1 MLNSMDRRDFLKGA
15 GGTVAIASMPVMG
28 ATVQRSL
35 ASGCKFFTVP
45 QAALV
50 ESIADQMIPA
60 DESPGGKAA
69 GVVFYIDGV
78 LAGPFGKFYRTSYE
92 EGLAMIDATSQ
103 KQFGGAFVSVSS
115 DRQAELLQI
124 LQSGHLQRE
133 SGPEFFGLL
142 WRHIMEG
149 YYGDPSHG
157 GNRDGASWKM
167 IGFEGEP
174 HAEH

>member
-1 MLNSMDRRDFLKGA
+1 MDRRDFLKAA
-15 GGTVAIASMPVMG
+15 GGTVAVASLPVMG

-45 QAALV
+45 QAAMV
-50 ESIADQMIPA
+50 ESIAEQMAPA

-92 EGLAMIDATSQ
+92 EGLAMIDVTSK
-103 KQFGGAFVSVSS
+103 KQFGGDFVSVSCEY
-115 DRQAELLQI
+115 QAAILQT
-124 LQSGHLQRE
+124 LQSGHSRRE
-133 SGPEFFGLL
+133 SRHEFFGLL
-142 WRHIMEG
+142 WRHVMEG

-167 IGFEGEP
+167 IGFEG
-174 HAEH
+174 

>member
-1 MLNSMDRRDFLKGA
+1 MDRRGFLKGA
-15 GGTVAIASMPVMG
+15 GGTVAIASLPAMG

-50 ESIADQMIPA
+50 ESIAEQMIPA
-60 DESPGGKAA
+60 DDVPGGKAA

-78 LAGPFGKFYRTSYE
+78 LAGPFGKFYRASYE

-103 KQFGGAFVSVSS
+103 KQFGGTFASVGSEH
-115 DRQAELLQI
+115 RGAILET
-124 LQSGHLQRE
+124 LQSGHSRRE
-133 SGPEFFGLL
+133 SRHEFFGLL
-142 WRHIMEG
+142 LRHVMEG
-149 YYGDPSHG
+149 YYGDPEHG

-167 IGFEGEP
+167 IGFEG
-174 HAEH
+174 

>member
-1 MLNSMDRRDFLKGA
+1 MSNSMDRRDFLKAA
-15 GGTVAIASMPVMG
+15 GGTVAIASLPAMG

-50 ESIADQMIPA
+50 ESIAEQMIPA
-60 DESPGGKAA
+60 DDTPGGKAA

-78 LAGPFGKFYRTSYE
+78 LAGPYGKFYRTSYE

-103 KQFGGAFVSVSS
+103 KQFGGGFASVGSEH
-115 DRQAELLQI
+115 RAAI
-124 LQSGHLQRE
+124 LEAVQSGHSRRE
-133 SGPEFFGLL
+133 SRHEFFGLL
-142 WRHIMEG
+142 WRHVMEG
-149 YYGDPSHG
+149 YYGDPEHG

-167 IGFEGEP
+167 IGFEG
-174 HAEH
+174 

>member
-1 MLNSMDRRDFLKGA
+1 MSNEMDRRDFLKAA
-15 GGTVAIASMPVMG
+15 GGTVAIASLPARG
-28 ATVQRSL
+28 AAVQGAL

-45 QAALV
+45 QAAMI
-50 ESIADQMIPA
+50 ESIAEHMIPA

-69 GVVFYIDGV
+69 GVVFYVDGV

-92 EGLAMIDATSQ
+92 EGLVMIDAISQ
-103 KQFGGAFVSVSS
+103 KQFGDKFVSVGS
-115 DRQAELLQI
+115 DHQAAILQT
-124 LQSGHLQRE
+124 LQSGHSRRE
-133 SGPEFFGLL
+133 SRHEFFGLL

-167 IGFEGEP
+167 IGFEG
-174 HAEH
+174 